1 MGKVNHGNRLLDAIP
16 RDIYDTFQKSL
27 KSISLLRGQVLHE
40 PGAAIRTLHFPTDS
54 LISITVTMPD
64 GRIAEAGV
72 VGNREVVGINAFMG
86 GSETT
91 QTTYIVQMPG
101 DAVEI
106 PSRPLLEAFNNNKS
120 VRDVFLKFTQA
131 HIAQISQNVACNRL
145 HSLEQ
150 RYARWLLEVRERVH
164 RDDLELTQEFASE
177 MLGVQRP
184 SVSLAASTLEKTGV
198 IQGQRGVTHIKDV
211 GGLERASCPCYEI
224 VRKEYDRLLGSK
236 HRPT

>member
-1 MGKVNHGNRLLDAIP
+1 MDKINHANRLLDAIP
-16 RDIYDTFQKSL
+16 HDVYDTLQNSL
-27 KSISLLRGQVLHE
+27 KAIKLRRGEVLHE
-40 PGAAIRTLHFPTDS
+40 PGAPIRTLHFPTDS

-106 PSRPLLEAFNNNKS
+106 PSQLLLKAFDNNKN

-164 RDDLELTQEFASE
+164 RDDLQLTQEFASE
-177 MLGVQRP
+177 MLGVLRP
-184 SVSLAASTLEKTGV
+184 
-198 IQGQRGVTHIKDV
+198 
-211 GGLERASCPCYEI
+211 
-224 VRKEYDRLLGSK
+224 LG
-236 HRPT
+236 

>member
-16 RDIYDTFQKSL
+16 RDIYDTLQKSL

-40 PGAAIRTLHFPTDS
+40 PGAAIRTMYFPTDS

-91 QTTYIVQMPG
+91 QTTYIVQMAG
-101 DAVEI
+101 DAMKIDSLPV
-106 PSRPLLEAFNNNKS
+106 LQAFDNSKG
-120 VRDVFLKFTQA
+120 VRDIFLKYTQA
-131 HIAQISQNVACNRL
+131 HIAQVSQNVACNRL
-145 HSLEQ
+145 HNLEQ

-164 RDDLELTQEFASE
+164 TDDLRLT
-177 MLGVQRP
+177 
-184 SVSLAASTLEKTGV
+184 
-198 IQGQRGVTHIKDV
+198 
-211 GGLERASCPCYEI
+211 
-224 VRKEYDRLLGSK
+224 
-236 HRPT
+236 